1 MHGAHSQESGH
12 SRTVHKAA
20 EPWDMDFITTACGGD
35 GLEMARRICAVES
48 ANRANP
54 VARFVFGN
62 CSRYH
67 ELQPVLLAG
76 GARLAWL
83 RGDTAAGAGISAIQS
98 FAVLGTDVNPIRRD
112 GLPLGFVYEDDHA
125 RYCRVC
131 GVLPDNPAETRD
143 AQTRNVLGILAEAL
157 ADHGFRFTDTV
168 RTWFYLD
175 RLLDWYG
182 AFNEVRTAFFRQE
195 GVLAGTVPAS
205 TGIGAGNPAGAALT
219 ADLLAIRP
227 KTNAVRIHAVP
238 SPLQCPATRYDSS
251 FSRAVE
257 VEFPEWRRL
266 FVSGTASI
274 DPDGR
279 TACAN
284 DPDGQIRLTM
294 RVVER
299 LLQSRGMGW
308 QDVTRGI
315 AYFKLLADRPL
326 FEACCGEQG
335 IPELPLAMAEAAIC
349 RPDLDFEIELDAFQG
364 KQEQNPIPLS

>member
-1 MHGAHSQESGH
+1 MHGAPGQKSGH
-12 SRTVHKAA
+12 SITAHETA
-20 EPWDMDFITTACGGD
+20 EPRDMDFITTACGSD
-35 GLEMARRICAVES
+35 GLELARRICDVES
-48 ANRANP
+48 VNQAKP

-62 CSRYH
+62 CNRYR
-67 ELQPVLLAG
+67 ELLPVLMAG

-83 RGDTAAGAGISAIQS
+83 QGDTAGSTGLSSIQS
-98 FAVLGTDVNPIRRD
+98 FAVLGTDVSPICRD
-112 GLPLGFVYEDDHA
+112 GLPLGFVYEDEHA
-125 RYCRVC
+125 RYCRLC
-131 GVLPDNPAETRD
+131 GVLPDNPSDTRD
-143 AQTRNVLGILAEAL
+143 AQTRNVLGILAAIL
-157 ADHGFRFTDTV
+157 ADRGFKFTDTV

-182 AFNEVRTAFFRQE
+182 SFNEIRTAFFRKE
-195 GVLAGTVPAS
+195 GVLAGTIPAS
-205 TGIGAGNPAGAALT
+205 TGIGAGNPAGAALI

-227 KTNAVRIHAVP
+227 KTEAVRIQAVS

-279 TACAN
+279 TACTG
-284 DPDGQIRLTM
+284 DTDGQIRLTM
-294 RVVER
+294 QVVER

-308 QDVTRGI
+308 QDITRGI
-315 AYFKLLADRPL
+315 AYFKQLADRPL
-326 FEACCGEQG
+326 FDACCSEQG

-349 RPDLDFEIELDAFQG
+349 RPDLDFEIELDAFQSR
-364 KQEQNPIPLS
+364 QEQDAIPLS